1 MTMIAIISDVH
12 ANLEA
17 LEAVLADI
25 DSQKDISAIYC
36 LGELVGYGPDP
47 VGVIDLVEARC
58 AWGLMGNHD
67 YAMLHS
73 PEGFTD
79 IAAGAIQCQRR
90 ELAPNAEESRP
101 GSLVDYERTR
111 RWECLRK
118 MKDRTR
124 MLRNTLFVAAVAIAL
139 IDVAHSATPTTQAR
153 TVRDLPGR
161 DITVPSDVNRLIA
174 LGPGALRLVAYLQD
188 VDKIVGIE
196 DMENRMVRLAW
207 LRPYASTLSE
217 AFFERPIVG
226 PGGPGKL
233 PDFERLILA
242 RPDVI
247 VTVSVDPNDV
257 RNIETKTGIPTVGLS
272 YGELGSWGWEAR
284 ESLLILGT
292 LLGKEDRA
300 RHVDAYIRWLEA
312 DLQRRTSG
320 IPPRARPSAYFGGVS
335 LKGSQGFTSTQA
347 GYTPADMVNARN
359 VADVSGKRGHMLIDK
374 ERILHWNPDIIFVDI
389 GSRAI
394 LEQDFAKDRQF
405 YRLLK
410 AAQAGCAYSLL
421 PYNNYNTNIEIALL
435 NAYFIGKCL
444 YPNSFADVEMR
455 SKADEIFG
463 ELLGVR
469 PDGSL
474 PAYRV
479 LRFPETGPMQWDPAA
494 AADR

>member
-1 MTMIAIISDVH
+1 VRILTGIVLTVAVTIGPAIAGD
-12 ANLEA
+12 
-17 LEAVLADI
+17 
-25 DSQKDISAIYC
+25 
-36 LGELVGYGPDP
+36 
-47 VGVIDLVEARC
+47 
-58 AWGLMGNHD
+58 
-67 YAMLHS
+67 
-73 PEGFTD
+73 
-79 IAAGAIQCQRR
+79 AA
-90 ELAPNAEESRP
+90 
-101 GSLVDYERTR
+101 
-111 RWECLRK
+111 K
-118 MKDRTR
+118 
-124 MLRNTLFVAAVAIAL
+124 AVA
-139 IDVAHSATPTTQAR
+139 HAR
-153 TVRDLPGR
+153 TIRDVTGR
-161 DITVPSDVNRLIA
+161 EVSVPAKVDRLVA
-174 LGPGALRLVAYLQD
+174 LGPGALRLVAYLQA

-196 DMENRMVRLAW
+196 DMENRMVRSAW

-233 PDFERLILA
+233 PDFERLMLA

-272 YGELGSWGWEAR
+272 YGELGSWGREVR

-300 RHVDAYIRWLEA
+300 RHVDAYIRGLEA
-312 DLQRRTSG
+312 DLQRRTKG

-335 LKGSQGFTSTQA
+335 FKGSQGFTSTQA

-394 LEQDFAKDRQF
+394 LEQDFAKDRRF

-410 AAQAGCAYSLL
+410 AAQAGRAYSLL

-444 YPNSFADVEMR
+444 YPKSFADVAMR
-455 SKADEIFG
+455 SKAEEIFG

-469 PDGSL
+469 PDEPL
-474 PAYRV
+474 PAYGV
-479 LRFPETGPMQWDPAA
+479 LRFQETGPMQWGPAPAA
-494 AADR
+494 DK